1 MAASDLIPNLGSFLA
16 HALKRQKCKIKTREI
31 GPPGFGYRF
40 STSRDRPLHMV
51 KSLLV
56 CRDSLTKKIYLE
68 HLSDLTKAWNA
79 TLKAFEDQQ
88 RSLNSLADVVCKI
101 EALQTF

>member
-1 MAASDLIPNLGSFLA
+1 
-16 HALKRQKCKIKTREI
+16 
-31 GPPGFGYRF
+31 
-40 STSRDRPLHMV
+40 MV

>member
-31 GPPGFGYRF
+31 GPPGFGYRS

-56 CRDSLTKKIYLE
+56 CGDSLTKKIYLE